1 MPEMARKHYDS
12 EPSLIW
18 TKNNFL
24 SSSTPKVL
32 PGRVALDDTAISVCN
47 SSIQDRF
54 LCGYSHDK
62 YLFCSQY
69 RNGPN
74 NEQLHTE

>member
-1 MPEMARKHYDS
+1 MLGKHYDC
-12 EPSLIW
+12 EPSLIC

-24 SSSTPKVL
+24 LSSTPKVL
-32 PGRVALDDTAISVCN
+32 PGRVAIDDTTISVCK

-54 LCGYSHDK
+54 LRGYSHDK
-62 YLFCSQY
+62 HLFCSQY
-69 RNGPN
+69 YNGPD